1 MDKYIVAHELGHA
14 ICAEVQDGFWYPS
27 GLSFKKDDGTLAVC
41 FCDKR
46 KERKKNVKGPYSKTS
61 GMMNLG
67 GLFGEMLWG
76 GEWSP
81 WGARADIDEFITM
94 NTTRNAIKNELDEWL
109 WVKDDDLSFRACSKI
124 DSTEARRKFRL
135 DCHNTAR
142 RLPALWDAYL
152 DFCDRIDKESF
163 KFHVNEIVSNNMVEV
178 RTKDLKEI
186 MKEII
191 I

>member
-27 GLSFKKDDGTLAVC
+27 GLSFKKEDGTIAAC

-46 KERKKNVKGPYSKTS
+46 KVRKKNVTGPYSRTI

-67 GLFGEMLWG
+67 GLFGELLWC

-81 WGARADIDEFITM
+81 WGARADIDEFITV
-94 NTTRNAIKNELDEWL
+94 NSTRNSIKNELDEWM
-109 WVKDDDLSFRACSKI
+109 WMNDDKLSFRACTKI
-124 DSTEARRKFRL
+124 NDGEERRKFRM
-135 DCHNTAR
+135 DCHDTAR
-142 RLPALWDAYL
+142 RLPSLWSAYL
-152 DFCDRIDKESF
+152 DFCDRVDKQEF
-163 KFHVNEIVSNNMVEV
+163 KNQVNIIVSNNKVEIK
-178 RTKDLKEI
+178 TKDLKAI

-191 I
+191 L